1 MHRSSEKLHE
11 DALAIWKAGVA
22 AVDARRLVAEAIQLD
37 DKQLTVGDVSVRL
50 SDVGRIVVVGAGK
63 AGAGMAA
70 GVEDALGSEL
80 LVEKKVTGWLNVPED
95 CVKKMSHIHLHAA
108 RPAGCNEPMPE
119 GVTGTQEI
127 LKLVSSMDTRDVCIC
142 LISGGGSALM
152 PAPVSGVTL
161 GDKQKVTQL
170 LSERGA
176 NIEQLNLVRR
186 ALSRIK
192 GGGLLRACT
201 AGRLITLILSDV
213 LGDPLEV
220 IASGPTILHHDP
232 PRVAGNVFRELG
244 ISDDEVPASI
254 FTFLSNPPSSE
265 LEQKPVGTNQDH
277 IILGNL
283 AVAVDAAGV
292 EAERRGYSHAMTVAR
307 QSEGE
312 ADHVGSHLAEMARQ
326 MRNASGPDCLISGGE
341 PVVSLA
347 AIASRGKGG
356 RNQQLVLAALK
367 NFEEYASQQKIDVA
381 QSLEGIFLLSGGTD
395 GEDGPTDA
403 AGAWMDATVARVSGK
418 LGLEID
424 SFLQRNDAYH
434 FFQATKSL
442 LITGPTHTNVCD
454 LRVVVTDRIERG

>member
-11 DALAIWKAGVA
+11 DALAIWRAGVD
-22 AVDARRLVAEAIQLD
+22 AVDARRLVANAIQLSD
-37 DKQLTVGDVSVRL
+37 GQLTVGDVTVRL

-63 AGAGMAA
+63 AGAGMAT
-70 GVEDALGSEL
+70 GLEDALGSEL
-80 LVEKKVTGWLNVPED
+80 LVEKKVTGWLNVPEN
-95 CVKKMSHIHLHAA
+95 CVKRMSHIHLHAA
-108 RPAGCNEPMPE
+108 RPAGLNEPMPE
-119 GVTGTQEI
+119 GITGTQEI
-127 LKLVSSMDTRDVCIC
+127 LKLVRSMDKRDVCIC

-161 GDKQKVTQL
+161 DDKQKVTQL

-176 NIEQLNLVRR
+176 NIQQLNLVRR

-220 IASGPTILHHDP
+220 IASGPTILHHDS
-232 PRVAGNVFRELG
+232 PRAAENVFRELG

-254 FTFLSNPPSSE
+254 FTFLNNLSSSE
-265 LEQKPVGTNQDH
+265 LERVPVGTIQDH

-312 ADHVGSHLAEMARQ
+312 ADQVGSHLAEMARRMQ
-326 MRNASGPDCLISGGE
+326 NTSGPDCLISGGE
-341 PVVSLA
+341 PVVSLVD
-347 AIASRGKGG
+347 ITSRGKGG

-367 NFEEYASQQKIDVA
+367 NFEEYASQQKIDIA
-381 QSLEGIFLLSGGTD
+381 QSLEGIFLMSGGTD

-403 AGAWMDATVARVSGK
+403 AGAWVDATVARVSEK
-418 LGLEID
+418 LGLGID
-424 SFLQRNDAYH
+424 GFLHRNDAYH